1 MKTVWVVVMV
11 TAVSPFNYNV
21 SPLTDA
27 DTIEQCHQKA
37 VQIDRDIKRDDN
49 QELLCI
55 KVDWE

>member
-27 DTIEQCHQKA
+27 DTIEQCHQKS

-49 QELLCI
+49 QEMLCI